1 MSNKFEQAIVRI
13 LKDDYPIE
21 IKTAAI
27 MAEYK
32 QSQRAMLNELSNKIG
47 NIIDTTYND
56 TVIHKWLLLMKE
68 RPSTSQEKLMM
79 S

>member
-1 MSNKFEQAIVRI
+1 MSNKFEQTIVRI
-13 LKDDYPIE
+13 LKGDYPIE

-56 TVIHKWLLLMKE
+56 TVIHK
-68 RPSTSQEKLMM
+68 
-79 S
+79 

>member
-47 NIIDTTYND
+47 NVIDTIYND
-56 TVIHKWLLLMKE
+56 TVIHK
-68 RPSTSQEKLMM
+68 
-79 S
+79 

>member
-27 MAEYK
+27 IAEYK

-47 NIIDTTYND
+47 NIIGTTYND
-56 TVIHKWLLLMKE
+56 TVIHK
-68 RPSTSQEKLMM
+68 
-79 S
+79 

>member
-1 MSNKFEQAIVRI
+1 MRI

-47 NIIDTTYND
+47 NVIDTTYND
-56 TVIHKWLLLMKE
+56 TVIHK
-68 RPSTSQEKLMM
+68 
-79 S
+79 

>member
-21 IKTAAI
+21 IKAAAI

-47 NIIDTTYND
+47 NIIDTAYND
-56 TVIHKWLLLMKE
+56 TVIHK
-68 RPSTSQEKLMM
+68 
-79 S
+79 